1 MPPVL
6 ICEHTASWRAEFERT
21 ATELRSVLEGDDAA
35 GLVIEHIGSTA
46 VPGLCAKPVIDIAV
60 GVTSLH
66 VIEALMPRLRG
77 LGFRYRPEHE
87 AEIPERRYFV
97 RDPGSRLRIHLH
109 ALVVGGMLW
118 RRHLAF
124 RDALRRD
131 DRLASEYATL
141 KRQLALLHADAKS
154 AYTLAKAPF
163 IARVLVGQGEA

>member
-1 MPPVL
+1 MPSVL

-21 ATELRSVLEGDDAA
+21 AAELRSLLEGDDAA
-35 GLVIEHIGSTA
+35 GL
-46 VPGLCAKPVIDIAV
+46 
-60 GVTSLH
+60 

-109 ALVVGGMLW
+109 ALVVGGTLW

-154 AYTLAKAPF
+154 EYTLAKAPF

>member
-1 MPPVL
+1 MPSVL

-21 ATELRSVLEGDDAA
+21 AAELRSLLEGDDAA
-35 GLVIEHIGSTA
+35 GLVIE
-46 VPGLCAKPVIDIAV
+46 
-60 GVTSLH
+60 
-66 VIEALMPRLRG
+66 ALMQRLRG

-109 ALVVGGMLW
+109 ALVVGGTLW

-154 AYTLAKAPF
+154 EYTLAKAPF